1 MIEMEMEYKTYK
13 QLNIG
18 TKRTEDEL
26 KRIAQCIGGPS
37 NRRSWDRTSFKLTPM
52 QLAIIDTL
60 YDAGPDVTMRPKDM
74 VNDLTR
80 EAWVLSC
87 PDHGWTDAQVQHRL
101 QVSCGH
107 DERDTE
113 LIILYDFS
121 TTEMKENR
129 SGPVRT
135 KVGEFYLD
143 EGPYAHEDV
152 EFNSKDDVY
161 KWAQKKAHDYK
172 FVGET
177 DDSYRSRMPNYY
189 FDWYDNHNYKGECLW
204 EDKVIPD
211 LPEQRQGKSNYAYH
225 LRCKHHQ
232 GPQYEYAIVKR
243 TDYSVFYDEQDLQPL
258 IDAVDDKDVLSLI
271 KETIPKM
278 KTEARQWLQSTHVHY
293 AYRLKDESQPDVY
306 ANREYYS
313 EQRGK
318 RGHYS
323 LAWWEAIV
331 QVTKAMERGKK
342 ILAREGEVI
351 NGWVLKVERSS
362 DGNHQGEWANNE
374 EIFNYNILCTGSGS
388 RSTGNVGSFLK
399 KSERDQWFTILKGMD
414 CVQTNRNEGHFKKSF
429 NPVTIALAYEADP
442 SQCTPVEVLTSYI
455 KGDQKYS
462 WRYVRGL

>member
-1 MIEMEMEYKTYK
+1 MEMEYKTYK
-13 QLNIG
+13 RLNIG
-18 TKRTEDEL
+18 TRRTEDEV
-26 KRIAQCIGGPS
+26 KQITQCIGGPS
-37 NRRSWDRTSFKLTPM
+37 NRRSWNRTSFKLTPM

-80 EAWVLSC
+80 EAWVLSHA
-87 PDHGWTDAQVQHRL
+87 DWINAQVQHRL

-113 LIILYDFS
+113 IITLYDYS
-121 TTEMKENR
+121 TTEFDEH
-129 SGPVRT
+129 GYLPVRT
-135 KVGEFYLD
+135 KVGQFYLD
-143 EGPYAHEDV
+143 EVPYVHEDV
-152 EFNSKDDVY
+152 EFNSKYDVY
-161 KWAQKKAHDYK
+161 EWAQKKTSEYK
-172 FVGET
+172 FVGESDGT
-177 DDSYRSRMPNYY
+177 EYRRTPRNY
-189 FDWYDNHNYKGECLW
+189 DWYNDQRYKGKCLW

-211 LPEQRQGKSNYAYH
+211 LPEQRSGQSNYSYH
-225 LRCKHHQ
+225 LQCKHHQ

-243 TDYSVFYDEQDLQPL
+243 TDYSVFYDEQDRQAL

-323 LAWWEAIV
+323 LAWWEHIV
-331 QVTKAMERGKK
+331 QVAEAMERGKK

-351 NGWVLKVERSS
+351 NGWVLKVQRSS
-362 DGNHQGEWANNE
+362 DEKHRGEWVNNE
-374 EIFNYNILCTGSGS
+374 EITSYNILCAGSGS
-388 RSTGNVGSFLK
+388 RSTGNIGSFLD
-399 KSERDQWFTILKGMD
+399 KSERDQWFTILKGMN
-414 CVQTNRNEGHFKKSF
+414 CVQTNRSEGHFKKSF
-429 NPVTIALAYEADP
+429 NPVTISLAYEADP
-442 SQCTPVEVLTSYI
+442 SQCTPVEALASYI
-455 KGDQKYS
+455 NGDKKYS
-462 WRYVRGL
+462 WRYVHGL